1 MRRPDDLTDRAV
13 VAQRLRRAG
22 VRPSKR
28 LGQNFLVD
36 PRALS
41 AIVEA
46 ACRAGPEEILEIG
59 AGLGTL
65 TRELAGIGRRVV
77 AVEIDR
83 RLAESLGGTVAGLE
97 NVEVLRA
104 DVLGLDL
111 GALARGG
118 QLFVVGNLPYSLTAP
133 ILTRLVE
140 AREVIREALVLTQAE
155 VAEKVA
161 ASPGPD
167 GSALGVTLQAYAR
180 IEVVTYVS
188 RRSFYPVP
196 EVDSTLWRIVF
207 LPQPRFRAAPGRF
220 FAVVRALYG
229 KRRKMVRAALR
240 DLVPAQ
246 RVAEVLASAGIDPTA
261 RGETLSLA
269 ELDRIAARL
278 WRT

>member
-1 MRRPDDLTDRAV
+1 M
-13 VAQRLRRAG
+13 
-22 VRPSKR
+22 RPSKR